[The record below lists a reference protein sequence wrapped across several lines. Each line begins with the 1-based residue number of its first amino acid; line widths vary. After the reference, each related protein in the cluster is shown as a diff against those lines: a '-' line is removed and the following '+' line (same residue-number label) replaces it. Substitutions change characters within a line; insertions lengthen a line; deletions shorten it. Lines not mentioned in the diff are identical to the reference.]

1 MKFKI
6 EGKILKFRSKID
18 WWLLL
23 IFVVITANIILKF
36 YQENY
41 NYSFVSNF
49 PHLIIYSLVIF
60 LIWLPIFSTYY
71 LIENNQLIIKSMIFR
86 WKINISDITQIEPTH
101 NPLSSPALSLDRLKI
116 IYMKNGRIASVMIS
130 PKDKEGFLNALRN
143 KPRAKY

>member
-1 MKFKI
+1 M
-6 EGKILKFRSKID
+6 KFRSKID